1 MNALVGLSVSQ
12 CGKDRMNP
20 IEAAYTA
27 TADELTKRIL
37 ALIPAHPEIM
47 TIESPFDLFKIDG
60 FKCDDIGP
68 SLAQA
73 GWALG
78 KARQIHK
85 ANNRISKQDH

>member
-1 MNALVGLSVSQ
+1 
-12 CGKDRMNP
+12 MNP

-85 ANNRISKQDH
+85 ANAHLSGGTPSAPSDCSQGDSR